1 MTVIE
6 LEDQVA
12 EQLREL
18 ARQRN
23 QSVTEIVRDFLKRE
37 PIEDGET
44 TARLV
49 PDADARRV
57 MLDSWF
63 GSIDSDATD
72 ASTTIR
78 ETLKRAYA
86 KKK

>member
-12 EQLREL
+12 DQLREL
-18 ARQRN
+18 AKQRN
-23 QSVTEIVRDFLKRE
+23 QSVTEIVRDFLSRE
-37 PIEDGET
+37 SVENDEIAMRPAPTPAE
-44 TARLV
+44 
-49 PDADARRV
+49 RRE
-57 MLDSWF
+57 MLKTWM

>member
-12 EQLREL
+12 DQLREL
-18 ARQRN
+18 AKQRN
-23 QSVTEIVRDFLKRE
+23 QSVTEIVRDFLSRE
-37 PIEDGET
+37 SVEDDEIT
-44 TARLV
+44 IRPAPS
-49 PDADARRV
+49 PDERRA
-57 MLDSWF
+57 MLKTWF

-72 ASTTIR
+72 ASTTIP